1 MFDVDLW
8 QEIFS
13 TIKKNKLRTLL
24 TGFSIAWGI
33 FMLMV
38 LLGAGNGLSNGV
50 ASNFDGSATNA
61 MWIWNRETSLPY
73 HGYKA
78 GRRIQFTIEDID
90 AIKAIGQIDKI
101 SAQYWTGDRVYSF
114 NNEYGS
120 YQTQACHPCYIDIE
134 KFTITQGRFL
144 NDIDMEHDRKVIVIG
159 EDIRKALFKGVD
171 PVGQFV
177 KIGSIPF
184 KVIGV
189 YNEKDARE
197 GTQQG
202 LIPITTAQRLFNM
215 GKKIHNIALTTFDVS
230 KKESQQIEADIKN
243 LLAQRHQYDPKDER
257 AIGLYNSLENYIQ
270 TMNIFNAIEI
280 FIWLIG
286 IGTLIAGIV
295 GVSNIMLI
303 TVKERTKEIGIRKAL
318 GATPQSI
325 IGLVLLESILITS
338 LAGYIGMVFGISL
351 MEGINLYMES
361 QAQAQAA
368 LGASGDQ
375 AEMKMFMDPT
385 VDLKI
390 AISAMLLLVG
400 AGTFA
405 GYIPAKRAASIKPIV
420 ALHDE

>member
-8 QEIFS
+8 QEIIS
-13 TIKKNKLRTLL
+13 TIKKNKLRTML

-50 ASNFDGSATNA
+50 ASNFEGNATNA

-78 GRRIQFTIEDID
+78 GRRIQFTIDDLD
-90 AIKAIGQIDKI
+90 AIKELGKIDKI
-101 SAQYWTGDRVYSF
+101 SARYWIGDRVYAF

-120 YQTQACHPCYIDIE
+120 YQTQACHPSYVDIE
-134 KFTITQGRFL
+134 KFIITQGRFL

-171 PVGQFV
+171 PIGQFV
-177 KIGSIPF
+177 KIGNIPF

-189 YNEKDARE
+189 YNEKDTRE

-202 LIPITTAQRLFNM
+202 FIPITTAQRLFNA
-215 GKKIHNIALTTFDVS
+215 GKNIHNIALTTVDVS

-243 LLAQRHQYDPKDER
+243 LMAKRHQYDPKDER
-257 AIGLYNSLENYIQ
+257 AIGLYNSLEDYVQ
-270 TMNIFNAIEI
+270 TMNIFKAIEI

-318 GATPQSI
+318 GATPRSI

-338 LAGYIGMVFGISL
+338 LAGYIGMVLGISL
-351 MEGINLYMES
+351 MEGINFAMES

-368 LGASGDQ
+368 LGANGDQ
-375 AEMKMFMDPT
+375 GEFRMFMNPT

>member
-1 MFDVDLW
+1 
-8 QEIFS
+8 
-13 TIKKNKLRTLL
+13 
-24 TGFSIAWGI
+24 
-33 FMLMV
+33 
-38 LLGAGNGLSNGV
+38 
-50 ASNFDGSATNA
+50 
-61 MWIWNRETSLPY
+61 
-73 HGYKA
+73 
-78 GRRIQFTIEDID
+78 
-90 AIKAIGQIDKI
+90 
-101 SAQYWTGDRVYSF
+101 
-114 NNEYGS
+114 
-120 YQTQACHPCYIDIE
+120 
-134 KFTITQGRFL
+134 
-144 NDIDMEHDRKVIVIG
+144 MEHDRKVIVIG
-159 EDIRKALFKGVD
+159 EDIRKALFKGID
-171 PVGQFV
+171 PIGQFV
-177 KIGSIPF
+177 KIGNIPF

-202 LIPITTAQRLFNM
+202 LIPITTAQRLFNA
-215 GKKIHNIALTTFDVS
+215 GKNIHNIALTTVDVS

-243 LLAQRHQYDPKDER
+243 LLAKRHQYDPKDER
-257 AIGLYNSLENYIQ
+257 AIGLYNSLENYVQ
-270 TMNIFNAIEI
+270 TMNIFSAIKI

-318 GATPQSI
+318 GATPRSI

-338 LAGYIGMVFGISL
+338 LAGYIGMVMGISL
-351 MEGINLYMES
+351 MEGINFAMES
-361 QAQAQAA
+361 QAQAKAA
-368 LGASGDQ
+368 LGATGYQ
-375 AEMKMFMDPT
+375 GEMRMFMNPT